1 MQDIWVFNM
10 DQKQYVLP
18 ILMTSGRDLVDPIS
32 NAKGNSHFR
41 ILSVAA
47 IFDLFLAPKEPFIN
61 DNDTSFR
68 VFTVDHLIS
77 ISLF

>member
-1 MQDIWVFNM
+1 MDNCRIFGVFNM

-47 IFDLFLAPKEPFIN
+47 IFDLFLAPKGPFTN
-61 DNDTSFR
+61 DNDKSFR
-68 VFTVDHLIS
+68 VFTVGL
-77 ISLF
+77 LK

>member
-1 MQDIWVFNM
+1 VDDCRIFGVFNM

-47 IFDLFLAPKEPFIN
+47 IFDLFLAPKWSSIN
-61 DNDTSFR
+61 DNYKP
-68 VFTVDHLIS
+68 FTVP
-77 ISLF
+77 